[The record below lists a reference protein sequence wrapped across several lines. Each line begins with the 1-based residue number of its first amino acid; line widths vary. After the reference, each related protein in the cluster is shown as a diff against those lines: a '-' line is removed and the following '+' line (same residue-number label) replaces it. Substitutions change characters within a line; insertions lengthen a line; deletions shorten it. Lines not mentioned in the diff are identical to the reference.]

1 MLEKVPK
8 IKDFYIVR
16 LCSNT
21 QVSTCIVWGTS
32 STAFNV
38 ACQSETMLATD
49 ENTSSVAMSIFSGIF
64 NLGIGLGSF
73 IGGQTINLINIQSI
87 GYVAGIIS
95 ILGII
100 FYISR
105 R

>member
-1 MLEKVPK
+1 M
-8 IKDFYIVR
+8 
-16 LCSNT
+16 
-21 QVSTCIVWGTS
+21 CIVWGTS

-49 ENTSSVAMSIFSGIF
+49 ENTSPVAMSIFSGIF

>member
-1 MLEKVPK
+1 M
-8 IKDFYIVR
+8 
-16 LCSNT
+16 
-21 QVSTCIVWGTS
+21 CIVWRTS

-64 NLGIGLGSF
+64 NLGIR
-73 IGGQTINLINIQSI
+73 
-87 GYVAGIIS
+87 YVAGIIS

>member
-1 MLEKVPK
+1 M
-8 IKDFYIVR
+8 
-16 LCSNT
+16 
-21 QVSTCIVWGTS
+21 CIVWGTS

-38 ACQSETMLATD
+38 ACQSETMLATN

-73 IGGQTINLINIQSI
+73 IGGQTINLMNIQSI

>member
-1 MLEKVPK
+1 MITLLL
-8 IKDFYIVR
+8 I
-16 LCSNT
+16 
-21 QVSTCIVWGTS
+21 CIVWGMS

-64 NLGIGLGSF
+64 NLGIGLGYF
-73 IGGQTINLINIQSI
+73 IGEQTINLLNIQSI
-87 GYVAGIIS
+87 GYVAGIIGG
-95 ILGII
+95 LGII